1 MTLSNE
7 NTSDIF
13 FSEKSTE
20 TLNYIFRALGPHAS
34 QEESLN
40 KPRQKN
46 NTKKFLKSYYSLSQ
60 SLDDGIIY
68 LHM

>member
-40 KPRQKN
+40 KPRQK
-46 NTKKFLKSYYSLSQ
+46 KQHKEIFK
-60 SLDDGIIY
+60 II
-68 LHM
+68 LFS